1 VLSERLARGV
11 DQATQRTV
19 NRDINNLSQNT
30 QQRVAEQGSTDLN
43 RLVAAQQDV
52 FERDFA
58 KAEADRINAGVGLA
72 VSSTQHLSALNADAV
87 NKGRNTFNTVQKIN
101 KALNTPLD
109 QRQPF
114 IDGAARVGFTVNSAF
129 AVSGSNGSYLTEAER
144 LIAVTCPKVRQ
155 NNA

>member
-1 VLSERLARGV
+1 LARGV

-58 KAEADRINAGVGLA
+58 KAEADRINAEAGLA
-72 VSSTQHLSALNADAV
+72 VSSTQHLSAL
-87 NKGRNTFNTVQKIN
+87 K
-101 KALNTPLD
+101 LN
-109 QRQPF
+109 
-114 IDGAARVGFTVNSAF
+114 G
-129 AVSGSNGSYLTEAER
+129 
-144 LIAVTCPKVRQ
+144 
-155 NNA
+155 